1 MTTIFTRLNLSMDR
15 CPQCSGVIYV
25 VGELTAEERKQLSDK
40 PRVLELED
48 ARRPF
53 HRCLA
58 CGWTVKKEPT

>member
-1 MTTIFTRLNLSMDR
+1 MTTLRDRLNLSMDR
-15 CPQCSGVIYV
+15 CPQCYGVIYV
-25 VGELTAEERKQLSDK
+25 VGNLTAEERKQLSDR

-58 CGWTVKKEPT
+58 CGWSLKAESK